1 MHEEQNIF
9 LCNLSIYRAF
19 QSLLHTKRRGF
30 CGYGMLEKDK
40 IINRDAKKR
49 MIVLTLNKFDIS
61 PLFYIIT

>member
-1 MHEEQNIF
+1 
-9 LCNLSIYRAF
+9 
-19 QSLLHTKRRGF
+19 
-30 CGYGMLEKDK
+30 MLEKDK